1 MLDFQFVLWEKNIEV
16 SRQCTR
22 TCIRKEVGHKQT
34 VEHKQKLEII
44 NKGVFNQF
52 FKLANSTIKTHVYLF
67 FYFNQNI
74 LILNNKGPIIIKFN

>member
-22 TCIRKEVGHKQT
+22 TCIRKEVG
-34 VEHKQKLEII
+34 HKQKLEII